1 MKMEVSRQNH
11 DPASPLEILFED
23 AHLIVLN
30 KPAGL
35 ATTGVPEHQPSL
47 HRRTVAYLQRAE
59 DNAPFLGCVSR
70 LDVPVGGIVL
80 MAKTTAAAHHLSL
93 QYRERRVRKTYHA
106 LVSGCV
112 KSMQGTLRH
121 WLVKR
126 GIHSKVR
133 CVPQDT
139 PGAQQAELS
148 YRVLRAHPQ
157 ATELEI
163 DLHTGRKHQI
173 RTQLSRIGHPIWGDF
188 KYGSRLTLPRGIAL
202 LAKEL
207 RFVHPDSGDPME
219 FQVDYPA
226 TWPYDIETL
235 AQQDRTWLGRIQKTD
250 P

>member
-1 MKMEVSRQNH
+1 MKVPRQSH
-11 DPASPLEILFED
+11 DPASPLDILFED
-23 AHLIVLN
+23 VHLLALN

-47 HRRTVAYLQRAE
+47 YHHAVSHLRHAGNET
-59 DNAPFLGCVSR
+59 PFLGCVSR

-80 MAKTTAAAHHLSL
+80 MAKTSAAARHLSL
-93 QYRERRVRKTYHA
+93 QYRERRIRKIYHA

-112 KSMQGTLRH
+112 NPAQGTLRH

-126 GIHSKVR
+126 GIHNKVR
-133 CVPQDT
+133 CVPQDAS
-139 PGAQQAELS
+139 GAQEAQLG
-148 YRVLRAHPQ
+148 YRVLQ
-157 ATELEI
+157 AYPKTTLLEI

-173 RTQLSRIGHPIWGDF
+173 RTQLSCIGHPIWGDF
-188 KYGSRLTLPRGIAL
+188 KYGSRLSLDPGIGL

-207 RFVHPDSGDPME
+207 RFLHPDSGEPME
-219 FQVDYPA
+219 FQVDYPS

-235 AQQDRTWLGRIQKTD
+235 AQQDRTWLGRIQEMD